1 MVTQRCG
8 LVHASRIMHR
18 NMSAGR
24 VALMDQGFIHA
35 SRITY
40 QNMGAPE
47 LPTWDRLDR
56 HDTDDDSACSL
67 TCIAP
72 LSSDSRDFV

>member
-1 MVTQRCG
+1 MLQ
-8 LVHASRIMHR
+8 ASRIRIMHR

-24 VALMDQGFIHA
+24 VLRMDQGSIHA
-35 SRITY
+35 SPIYHCITY
-40 QNMGAPE
+40 QNMSAPE
-47 LPTWDRLDR
+47 LPTWTRLDR

-72 LSSDSRDFV
+72 LSSDIRDFV